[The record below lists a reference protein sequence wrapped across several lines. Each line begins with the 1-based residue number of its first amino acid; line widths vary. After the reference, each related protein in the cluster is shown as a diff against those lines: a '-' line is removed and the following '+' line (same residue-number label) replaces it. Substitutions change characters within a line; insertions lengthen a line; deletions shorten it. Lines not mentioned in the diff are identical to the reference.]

1 VIERIGRY
9 QILRRLGAGG
19 MAEVFLGRAEGE
31 EGFLKQVAIKR
42 ILPEMGLDEGRVAL
56 FADEARMVA
65 QLSHANIVQVF
76 EFDHDGEA
84 HYLVMEYVEGM
95 TLAKALSLCRAQ
107 GTDMP
112 LPAATAVAV
121 QICDA
126 LEYAHTA
133 NAYDGTPME
142 IVHRDIKPTN
152 VLITA
157 QGQVKLADFG
167 IARAAINL
175 HETRTGKGKGTLA
188 YMAPEQLEGGAVSPA
203 TDLYALG
210 VVLFEMVAGKR
221 LYDAAGIAGFVDRRR
236 FGFRDEDADR
246 VERRAAEL
254 LPVLRRCLAEESGG
268 RFGSA
273 DELRSV
279 LRGQSFFQG
288 RDALRGW
295 IRWLTTNTETL
306 AELGGEP
313 PRATSASPATT
324 VVSDTPRD
332 EVAGGMS
339 TAEAQMRGAPD
350 GDQGPAEPEPDAS
363 EAEATAEGRP
373 ARPSPPA
380 SPEPASAPR
389 GRAWIAAL
397 SAGLAAVGLLIWHP
411 WNRGPDL
418 GDVAP
423 VTPVRAGE
431 RVVETGSGTADGS
444 TDGPIAADGRS
455 APAADLS
462 PPRSDMEVRG
472 DSPEEPVADV
482 RPERGGG
489 AGSLLP
495 VGSSSPEPDLDMTPT
510 ASLTITT
517 KPWAAVFVDG
527 QQRAD
532 QGVLRNLEL
541 PLGTHPIRVVPSD
554 GITPEGE
561 FTVTFDEGG
570 EVQKWRFEYRTE
582 GWHAER
588 R

>member
-1 VIERIGRY
+1 MIERIGRY
-9 QILRRLGAGG
+9 QVLRRLGAGG

-31 EGFLKQVAIKR
+31 EGFQKQVAIKR
-42 ILPEMGLDEGRVAL
+42 ILPEMGLDTGRIAL

-95 TLAKALSLCRAQ
+95 TLAKAQSLCRAQ

-203 TDLYALG
+203 TDLYSLG
-210 VVLFEMVAGKR
+210 VVLFEMVAGQR

-236 FGFRDEDADR
+236 FGFREEDAAV
-246 VERRAAEL
+246 VERRAPEL
-254 LPVLRRCLAEESGG
+254 VPLLDRCLAEAQGDRWAG
-268 RFGSA
+268 A
-273 DELRSV
+273 DELRAS
-279 LRGQSFFQG
+279 LRAQSFFQG

-306 AELGGEP
+306 TDLCGEP

-324 VVSDTPRD
+324 VVSDEPRD
-332 EVAGGMS
+332 VDAGGMS
-339 TAEAQMRGAPD
+339 TTEPQMRAEPD
-350 GDQGPAEPEPDAS
+350 GGSEEVAPEPG
-363 EAEATAEGRP
+363 ATAEGRP
-373 ARPSPPA
+373 GGSSPARRVDRA
-380 SPEPASAPR
+380 SPKPESTPR

-397 SAGLAAVGLLIWHP
+397 VAALAAAGLLVWHP
-411 WNRGPDL
+411 WNRGPVVAESEPVPLL
-418 GDVAP
+418 GVGDRMESE
-423 VTPVRAGE
+423 TEAGGRLTE
-431 RVVETGSGTADGS
+431 TETGTETEIETESET
-444 TDGPIAADGRS
+444 
-455 APAADLS
+455 
-462 PPRSDMEVRG
+462 E
-472 DSPEEPVADV
+472 PESEAEAETETKTESEPVH
-482 RPERGGG
+482 R
-489 AGSLLP
+489 
-495 VGSSSPEPDLDMTPT
+495 T
-510 ASLTITT
+510 AESESESESVTAQLTVTT
-517 KPWAAVFVDG
+517 KPWAAIHVDG
-527 QQRAD
+527 EQRAD
-532 QGVLRNLEL
+532 QGVLRNLDL
-541 PLGTHPIRVVPSD
+541 SLGTHRIRVVPSD
-554 GITPEGE
+554 GVTPDGE

>member
-1 VIERIGRY
+1 MIERIGRY
-9 QILRRLGAGG
+9 QVLRRLGAGG

-42 ILPEMGLDEGRVAL
+42 ILPEMGLDSGRIAL

-175 HETRTGKGKGTLA
+175 HQTRTGRGKGTLA
-188 YMAPEQLEGGAVSPA
+188 YMAPEQLEGGAVGPA
-203 TDLYALG
+203 TDIYSLG
-210 VVLFEMVAGKR
+210 VVLFEMVAGRR
-221 LYDAAGIAGFVDRRR
+221 LYDAAGVAPFLDRRR
-236 FGFRDEDADR
+236 QGYRDEDAAD
-246 VERRAAEL
+246 VERRASEL
-254 LPVLRRCLAEESGG
+254 VPLLGRCLAEDPGDRYPG
-268 RFGSA
+268 A
-273 DELRSV
+273 DELRRA

-306 AELGGEP
+306 TDLEREP
-313 PRATSASPATT
+313 PRPTSASPATT
-324 VVSDTPRD
+324 VVSEKPRD
-332 EVAGGMS
+332 V
-339 TAEAQMRGAPD
+339 
-350 GDQGPAEPEPDAS
+350 S
-363 EAEATAEGRP
+363 EADAPTGAVPSTPAPGATVGSSGR
-373 ARPSPPA
+373 A
-380 SPEPASAPR
+380 SPEPRVPR

-397 SAGLAAVGLLIWHP
+397 VAALAAAGLLVWHP
-411 WNRGPDL
+411 WNRGAVVAESEPVPLL
-418 GDVAP
+418 GVGERMESETEAAGRPTETVSETDPAAESEPVSAP
-423 VTPVRAGE
+423 GRAGPTESEPVR
-431 RVVETGSGTADGS
+431 RTAES
-444 TDGPIAADGRS
+444 
-455 APAADLS
+455 
-462 PPRSDMEVRG
+462 
-472 DSPEEPVADV
+472 EPVSETESV
-482 RPERGGG
+482 
-489 AGSLLP
+489 
-495 VGSSSPEPDLDMTPT
+495 T
-510 ASLTITT
+510 AHLTVTT
-517 KPWAAVFVDG
+517 KPWAAIHVDG
-527 QQRAD
+527 EQRAD
-532 QGVLRNLEL
+532 QGVLRNLDL
-541 PLGTHPIRVVPSD
+541 SLGTHRIRVVPSD
-554 GITPEGE
+554 GVTPEGE
-561 FTVTFDEGG
+561 FFVTFDEGG